1 MVGPSALFDL
11 GKKLGSLGQFGL
23 QKGVSF
29 EKLIALMLSQIVLSL
44 KCIEASDFRL
54 SFTHFLG
61 TFLAELVMV
70 SSQKRNLLEQY
81 MILFCEKMDTFSVG
95 FF

>member
-1 MVGPSALFDL
+1 VVGPSALFDL
-11 GKKLGSLGQFGL
+11 GEELGGLGQFGL

-29 EKLIALMLSQIVLSL
+29 EKFVTFVLSQIVFSL
-44 KCIEASDFRL
+44 KCIKASDFSL

-81 MILFCEKMDTFSVG
+81 MILFCEKVDTFSVS